1 MKAVLSKDVPGLGS
15 AGDIVEVSP
24 GYFRNYL
31 RPRNLAVEATEKNVA
46 VVARAKKQAERVAA
60 RERSQ
65 AEQLAAKLAE
75 LPIKVALKAG
85 ENDRL
90 FGSVTAA
97 DIAEKLR
104 EAGYEFDKRKIVLE
118 EPIKR
123 LGLYTVHV
131 KIHPEVEAKV
141 NVLVEKE

>member
-1 MKAVLSKDVPGLGS
+1 MKAVLSKSVPGLGNM
-15 AGDIVEVSP
+15 GEIVEVTP

-31 RPRNLAVEATEKNVA
+31 RPRNLAIEATGKNLEA
-46 VVARAKKQAERVAA
+46 ASRIKQQGARAAA
-60 RERSQ
+60 RELSE

-75 LPIKVALKAG
+75 VPIRVFLKAG

-90 FGSVTAA
+90 FGSVTSA
-97 DIAEKLR
+97 DIADKLR
-104 EAGYEFDKRKIVLE
+104 EAGYDFDKRKIQLE

-123 LGLYTVHV
+123 LGMYTVHV
-131 KIHPEVEAKV
+131 KVHSDVEAKV

>member
-1 MKAVLSKDVPGLGS
+1 MKVILSKAVPGLG
-15 AGDIVEVSP
+15 ATGDIVEVAP

-31 RPRNLAVEATEKNVA
+31 RPRNLAVEATKKNIALVERTKRFE
-46 VVARAKKQAERVAA
+46 ARAAA
-60 RERSQ
+60 RERSE
-65 AEQLAAKLAE
+65 AEALAAKLAE
-75 LPIKVALKAG
+75 LPIRVTLKAG

-123 LGLYTVHV
+123 LGLYTVHI

-141 NVLVEKE
+141 NVLVEKA